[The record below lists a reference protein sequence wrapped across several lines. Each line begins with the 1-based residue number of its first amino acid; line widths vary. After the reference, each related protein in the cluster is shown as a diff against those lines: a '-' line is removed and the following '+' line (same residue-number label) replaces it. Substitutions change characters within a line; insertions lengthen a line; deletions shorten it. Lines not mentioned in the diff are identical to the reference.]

1 MADFYLS
8 SSCPRDQ
15 NHTFFAAFTRNKK
28 RASNAPKSI
37 TVIFCTPEYYSQQ
50 VIATVES
57 AKKRPT
63 KIESIGRKRHVDN
76 SIFNSTWMEQIL
88 NGRCTG
94 TYLHGDGLL
103 DTEIPN
109 YMEKITDMN
118 VSWESSPQPMLNLAI
133 IFGQQTELE
142 RYLDWRV
149 LASSYEKAYRL
160 LFLRAMIDVL
170 RAREYS
176 SHDTALGKIVSNT
189 SAVVLEPVLTY
200 IVVGFLGVLT
210 ILAAILFYQIVT
222 TQTVLY
228 QDPGTIASLMGLVAN
243 NDSLLADLEGLDC
256 CTNEEIG
263 KTIAERTYKLIDRE
277 NKTRYANKI
286 GLFNSTGEYHSIVEL
301 ASTTASSNL
310 PLISSLTHKYSS
322 SLKTVQKPLRAIEFS
337 CWMSILFI
345 NLFLGLAIELALLFI
360 KARLNGVALPSQNN
374 FVQNLLENY
383 ISTAIATLN
392 KPIWVLI
399 NRLLRLLQPLEELQD
414 CNACKGS
421 FT

>member
-1 MADFYLS
+1 
-8 SSCPRDQ
+8 
-15 NHTFFAAFTRNKK
+15 
-28 RASNAPKSI
+28 
-37 TVIFCTPEYYSQQ
+37 
-50 VIATVES
+50 
-57 AKKRPT
+57 
-63 KIESIGRKRHVDN
+63 
-76 SIFNSTWMEQIL
+76 
-88 NGRCTG
+88 
-94 TYLHGDGLL
+94 
-103 DTEIPN
+103 
-109 YMEKITDMN
+109 
-118 VSWESSPQPMLNLAI
+118 
-133 IFGQQTELE
+133 
-142 RYLDWRV
+142 
-149 LASSYEKAYRL
+149 
-160 LFLRAMIDVL
+160 MIDVL

-263 KTIAERTYKLIDRE
+263 KIIAERTYKLIDRE

>member
-360 KARLNGVALPSQNN
+360 KARLNGKRW
-374 FVQNLLENY
+374 
-383 ISTAIATLN
+383 TL
-392 KPIWVLI
+392 KTLTSVLTD
-399 NRLLRLLQPLEELQD
+399 LLQALRFLHRTTSFRTYWRTTFRLQSPHSISQF
-414 CNACKGS
+414 GS
-421 FT
+421 